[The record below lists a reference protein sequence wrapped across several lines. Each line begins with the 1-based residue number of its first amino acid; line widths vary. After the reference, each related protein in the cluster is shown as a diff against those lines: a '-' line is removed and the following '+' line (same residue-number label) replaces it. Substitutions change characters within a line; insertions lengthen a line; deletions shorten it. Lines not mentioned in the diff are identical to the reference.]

1 MTWFVTPASRFLRH
15 QHLRQ
20 MGDANP
26 QAFDRSAL
34 AIRCWDTQCIG
45 ENDRVQ
51 HPAKVWTNGLQIILK
66 SKTWY
71 HADFWSISVPVIFI
85 VNTLLTARLI
95 HTVSQSPCVLSQVVK
110 QITSISIEFGD
121 PGYRGYR
128 GRGNGP
134 VFWCSLAKAWS

>member
-1 MTWFVTPASRFLRH
+1 M
-15 QHLRQ
+15 
-20 MGDANP
+20 
-26 QAFDRSAL
+26 
-34 AIRCWDTQCIG
+34 
-45 ENDRVQ
+45 
-51 HPAKVWTNGLQIILK
+51 
-66 SKTWY
+66 
-71 HADFWSISVPVIFI
+71 PVIFI

-134 VFWCSLAKAWS
+134 VFGALWLRPGVEVVRMPSER

>member
-1 MTWFVTPASRFLRH
+1 M
-15 QHLRQ
+15 
-20 MGDANP
+20 
-26 QAFDRSAL
+26 
-34 AIRCWDTQCIG
+34 
-45 ENDRVQ
+45 
-51 HPAKVWTNGLQIILK
+51 
-66 SKTWY
+66 
-71 HADFWSISVPVIFI
+71 PVIFI